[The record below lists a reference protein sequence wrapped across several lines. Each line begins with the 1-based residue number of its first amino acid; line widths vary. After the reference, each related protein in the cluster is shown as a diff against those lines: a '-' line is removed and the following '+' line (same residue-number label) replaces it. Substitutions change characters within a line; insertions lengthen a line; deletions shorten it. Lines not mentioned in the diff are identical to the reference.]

1 MAPMKHG
8 GLPTWFFPVFALC
21 LGGAAYEGYTLIR
34 LDALNRDIANPAR
47 LKLDEK
53 APAPLLFAKA
63 RQLDGAGDHQE
74 AIRLYS
80 AILHT
85 EDKALRGRVFHN
97 LGTIYLREAAKLW
110 NARGVLEYA
119 RVNTLIELTKE
130 NYREAL
136 RLDPDNWDARHNL
149 EYAYRITPPPK
160 EQPKSDLRGTKSSV
174 FATLP
179 GIPGGGP

>member
-1 MAPMKHG
+1 VAILKRA
-8 GLPTWFFPVFALC
+8 GLPAWFFALFFLC

-34 LDALNRDIANPAR
+34 LDVLNRDIADPAG
-47 LKLDEK
+47 LKADEN
-53 APAPLLFAKA
+53 APAPRVFAKA
-63 RQLDGAGDHQE
+63 RQLDGVGEHQE
-74 AIRLYS
+74 AIRLYG
-80 AILHT
+80 AILHA
-85 EDKALRGRVFHN
+85 EDKTLRGRVFHN
-97 LGTIYLREAAKLW
+97 LGTIYLREAAQLW

-119 RVNTLIELTKE
+119 RVNTLIELAKE

-136 RLDPDNWDARHNL
+136 RLNPDNWDARHNL

-160 EQPKSDLRGTKSSV
+160 EQPKSDFRGTKSSV